1 MKIKNIGTFATVA
14 LLTGTLNIVQAEE
27 AKKTAVKKS
36 NRPSREAIVKRFDK
50 DGDGKLNETER
61 KAATA
66 ALRKQS
72 GRESDRASESDPR
85 RQRIAT
91 ARKQISAAMKAGEIT
106 EKQGK
111 ERMAALKKRISQ
123 SDRANDKARPNSGG
137 RERYAAAAM
146 KIKEAVKAGKI
157 TEAQGK
163 ERLAAYRK
171 RMGEGRGDSGRS
183 RQTREELMKR
193 YDKNKDGKLDEDER
207 AALRRAMSDRN
218 SGKRSP
224 GSDEKNAKRKRPG
237 QGDNKNAERRRGQGN
252 KKNAERKPRGGDRG
266 KGGEGKRQGKRREK
280 K

>member
-14 LLTGTLNIVQAEE
+14 LLTGSLNIVQAEE

-85 RQRIAT
+85 RQRIET
-91 ARKQISAAMKAGEIT
+91 ARKKISDAMKAGEIT

>member
-14 LLTGTLNIVQAEE
+14 LLTGSLNIVQAEE
-27 AKKTAVKKS
+27 AKKTALKKS

-171 RMGEGRGDSGRS
+171 RMGEGRGDSDRS

>member
-14 LLTGTLNIVQAEE
+14 LLTGSLNIVQAEE

-111 ERMAALKKRISQ
+111 ERMAALRKRLSQ

-146 KIKEAVKAGKI
+146 RIKEAVKAGKI

-193 YDKNKDGKLDEDER
+193 YDKNKDGKLDEGER
-207 AALRRAMSDRN
+207 AALRKAMSDRN

-237 QGDNKNAERRRGQGN
+237 QGDEKNAKRKRPGQGN
-252 KKNAERKPRGGDRG
+252 KKNAERKRRGSDRG
-266 KGGEGKRQGKRREK
+266 KRSENK
-280 K
+280 

>member
-14 LLTGTLNIVQAEE
+14 LLTGSLNIVQAEE

-207 AALRRAMSDRN
+207 VALRKAMSDRN

-266 KGGEGKRQGKRREK
+266 KGGEGKRQSKRREK

>member
-14 LLTGTLNIVQAEE
+14 LLIGSLNIVQAEE

-123 SDRANDKARPNSGG
+123 SNRATDRRQGGQGGSERGERSRSRNRDSDRRGNRASDRRQGG
-137 RERYAAAAM
+137 R
-146 KIKEAVKAGKI
+146 G
-157 TEAQGK
+157 
-163 ERLAAYRK
+163 
-171 RMGEGRGDSGRS
+171 GE
-183 RQTREELMKR
+183 
-193 YDKNKDGKLDEDER
+193 
-207 AALRRAMSDRN
+207 
-218 SGKRSP
+218 
-224 GSDEKNAKRKRPG
+224 
-237 QGDNKNAERRRGQGN
+237 NAERRRRGSQPDEGRENRRRGN
-252 KKNAERKPRGGDRG
+252 RRGG
-266 KGGEGKRQGKRREK
+266 E
-280 K
+280 

>member
-14 LLTGTLNIVQAEE
+14 LLTGSLNIVQAEE

-123 SDRANDKARPNSGG
+123 SDRASDKARPNSGG

-163 ERLAAYRK
+163 ERLAAFRK
-171 RMGEGRGDSGRS
+171 RLGEGRGDSVSRS

-207 AALRRAMSDRN
+207 AALRKAMSDRN
-218 SGKRSP
+218 SGKPS
-224 GSDEKNAKRKRPG
+224 G
-237 QGDNKNAERRRGQGN
+237 
-252 KKNAERKPRGGDRG
+252 
-266 KGGEGKRQGKRREK
+266 
-280 K
+280 

>member
-27 AKKTAVKKS
+27 AKKTALKKS

>member
-14 LLTGTLNIVQAEE
+14 LLTGSLNIVQAEE
-27 AKKTAVKKS
+27 AKKTALKKS

>member
-14 LLTGTLNIVQAEE
+14 LLTGSLNIVQAEE

-146 KIKEAVKAGKI
+146 RIKEAVKAGKI

>member
-14 LLTGTLNIVQAEE
+14 LLTGSLNIVQAEE

-106 EKQGK
+106 EKQGE

-123 SDRANDKARPNSGG
+123 SNRATDRRQGGQGGSERGERSRSRNRDSDRRGNRASDRRQGG
-137 RERYAAAAM
+137 R
-146 KIKEAVKAGKI
+146 G
-157 TEAQGK
+157 
-163 ERLAAYRK
+163 
-171 RMGEGRGDSGRS
+171 GE
-183 RQTREELMKR
+183 
-193 YDKNKDGKLDEDER
+193 
-207 AALRRAMSDRN
+207 
-218 SGKRSP
+218 
-224 GSDEKNAKRKRPG
+224 
-237 QGDNKNAERRRGQGN
+237 NAERRRRGSQPDEGRENRRRGN
-252 KKNAERKPRGGDRG
+252 RRGG
-266 KGGEGKRQGKRREK
+266 E
-280 K
+280 